1 MTVGPLLSIS
11 ATIVGLMAGG
21 IAVGGFLGHAGP
33 SLSGKSDQE
42 LRRATTLGG
51 LIGLGIAIGVVL
63 LSAYVNFLS

>member
-1 MTVGPLLSIS
+1 MVEPLLSLS

-33 SLSGKSDQE
+33 SLSGKSDRE

-51 LIGLGIAIGVVL
+51 LAGLSIALGTIA
-63 LSAYVNFLS
+63 LSVSGNFLS